1 MKSINLAKRR
11 VIIAD
16 DEESNRVLMN
26 IVLEQDGWEVSQAE
40 DGQETL
46 EKVLQWQPSVLI
58 LDYHMPKL
66 TGAEVYQQLQL
77 YGIKI
82 AVVLVSSF
90 IHLEEVARRLGIVYY
105 LYKPFDITEFLKLIN
120 LAYANLIC

>member
-1 MKSINLAKRR
+1 MKYVNLAKRR

-46 EKVLQWQPSVLI
+46 EKVLEWRPSVLI

-77 YGIKI
+77 HGIKI
-82 AVVLVSSF
+82 SVVLVSSC

-105 LYKPFDITEFLKLIN
+105 LYKPFDIADFKKKIN
-120 LAYANLIC
+120 LAYANLSC